1 MTDDRQDIAA
11 AQARAVQLLRD
22 GFEPTQE
29 ELDQALSIAA
39 MSLTDCSRPNAS
51 TPFFSIRA
59 RCELPGG
66 EVVEVKGRNTPFFAI
81 CRELAKRG
89 YGDCRIEISTP
100 TGTPS
105 IRAAVGVAAGLAIS
119 ERDDRGLR
127 MEKFRP
133 FPVRGRP
140 TDAHE
145 GLQGS
150 PAPGTVATRLASH
163 RAGAKAA

>member
-1 MTDDRQDIAA
+1 MILRATFIPD
-11 AQARAVQLLRD
+11 ARALFT
-22 GFEPTQE
+22 G
-29 ELDQALSIAA
+29 
-39 MSLTDCSRPNAS
+39 
-51 TPFFSIRA
+51 A

-66 EVVEVKGRNTPFFAI
+66 EVVEVKGRRTPFFAL
-81 CRELAKRG
+81 CRELEARG

-127 MEKFRP
+127 MEKYRP
-133 FPVRGRP
+133 FPVRGQLA
-140 TDAHE
+140 DAHE

-150 PAPGTVATRLASH
+150 PAPESEEMPASDSTVRD
-163 RAGAKAA
+163 KAA

>member
-1 MTDDRQDIAA
+1 MVGQAGKSVTSPTRGASNDWVAKESGLRATFIADE
-11 AQARAVQLLRD
+11 RAYT
-22 GFEPTQE
+22 G
-29 ELDQALSIAA
+29 
-39 MSLTDCSRPNAS
+39 
-51 TPFFSIRA
+51 A

-119 ERDDRGLR
+119 ERDGRGLR
-127 MEKFRP
+127 LEKYRP
-133 FPVRGRP
+133 FRVRGRP

>member
-1 MTDDRQDIAA
+1 MLKATFLPD
-11 AQARAVQLLRD
+11 ARDMLTGAKCRL
-22 GFEPTQE
+22 PT
-29 ELDQALSIAA
+29 
-39 MSLTDCSRPNAS
+39 
-51 TPFFSIRA
+51 
-59 RCELPGG
+59 G
-66 EVVEVKGRNTPFFAI
+66 EAVEVKGRNTPFFAL

-100 TGTPS
+100 QGTPS
-105 IRAAVGVAAGLAIS
+105 MRGKVSTLAGLAIS

-150 PAPGTVATRLASH
+150 PAPETVEMRLASH
-163 RAGAKAA
+163 RAGPKAA

>member
-1 MTDDRQDIAA
+1 MLSATFIP
-11 AQARAVQLLRD
+11 ARDLLT
-22 GFEPTQE
+22 G
-29 ELDQALSIAA
+29 
-39 MSLTDCSRPNAS
+39 
-51 TPFFSIRA
+51 A
-59 RCELPGG
+59 RCELPDG

-105 IRAAVGVAAGLAIS
+105 MCAVVKVAAGLAVS
-119 ERDDRGLR
+119 ERDNRGLR
-127 MEKFRP
+127 LEKYRP
-133 FPVRGRP
+133 FPVRGRL

-150 PAPGTVATRLASH
+150 VRH
-163 RAGAKAA
+163 RKQ

>member
-1 MTDDRQDIAA
+1 ML
-11 AQARAVQLLRD
+11 RATFLPDAHDLFT
-22 GFEPTQE
+22 G
-29 ELDQALSIAA
+29 
-39 MSLTDCSRPNAS
+39 
-51 TPFFSIRA
+51 A

-66 EVVEVKGRNTPFFAI
+66 EVVEVKARNTPFFAL
-81 CRELAKRG
+81 CRELEARG
-89 YGDCRIEISTP
+89 YGDCHIEISTP

-140 TDAHE
+140 TDAQVTP
-145 GLQGS
+145 LGS
-150 PAPGTVATRLASH
+150 PAPEDEEMRASDSTAH
-163 RAGAKAA
+163 EKAA

>member
-1 MTDDRQDIAA
+1 MLSATFIPD
-11 AQARAVQLLRD
+11 ARDLLT
-22 GFEPTQE
+22 G
-29 ELDQALSIAA
+29 
-39 MSLTDCSRPNAS
+39 
-51 TPFFSIRA
+51 A

-66 EVVEVKGRNTPFFAI
+66 EVVEVKGRNTPFFAL
-81 CRELAKRG
+81 CRELDKRG

-127 MEKFRP
+127 MEKYRP

-140 TDAHE
+140 TDAQVAP
-145 GLQGS
+145 LGS
-150 PAPGTVATRLASH
+150 PAPGSEEMSASDSTVH
-163 RAGAKAA
+163 EKAA